1 MAAPPI
7 PAKRK
12 RNLKA
17 QFKRTWVLYLFILPA
32 FVYILILNY
41 WPMYGLQIAFKD
53 YDPTAGYA
61 GSPWVGLHYFIKFVQ
76 SYQFGDLMRNTLILS
91 VYGLAAGFPLPIVFA
106 LLLNY
111 VRGSRFRKVSQMIT
125 YAPHFISTVVFC
137 GMVILF
143 LGSDGVINN
152 LLHLIGVHGAD
163 YMSTPSAFPHIY
175 VWSGVLQNIGFDSI
189 IYIAALAGVSPELHE
204 AAIVDGATKLQR
216 MLHIDLPSIM
226 PTAIILLIMSTGNLL
241 NIGFEKAFLLQNMVN
256 VQYSEIIA
264 TYTYR
269 IGILGSQ
276 FSYAAAIGLFNNII
290 NFVLLI
296 VVNKISA
303 KVSDVSL
310 W

>member
-1 MAAPPI
+1 MAASPI
-7 PAKRK
+7 PVKRK

-53 YDPTAGYA
+53 YDPAVGYA
-61 GSPWVGLHYFIKFVQ
+61 GSPWVGLHYFIKFIQ
-76 SYQFGDLMRNTLILS
+76 SYQFGDLMRNTLVLS
-91 VYGLAAGFPLPIVFA
+91 VYGLAAGFPLPIIFA

-111 VRGSRFRKVSQMIT
+111 VRGSRFRKISQMIT

-137 GMVILF
+137 GMIILF
-143 LGSDGVINN
+143 LGSDGVISN
-152 LLHLIGVHGAD
+152 LLRLVGVHGTD
-163 YMSTPSAFPHIY
+163 YMSIPSAFPHIY

-256 VQYSEIIA
+256 TQYSEIIA